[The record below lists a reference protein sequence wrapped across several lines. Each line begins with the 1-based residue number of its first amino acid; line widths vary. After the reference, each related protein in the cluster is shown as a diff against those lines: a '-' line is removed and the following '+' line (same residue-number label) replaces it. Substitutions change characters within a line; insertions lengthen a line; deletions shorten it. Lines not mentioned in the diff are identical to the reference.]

1 MPISS
6 SQMLEINTRSQ
17 QEAFSGPWSP
27 KARYVI
33 VLLALYWA
41 SKSSKNNK
49 KKFLLHIFK
58 CVIFFI
64 IK

>member
-33 VLLALYWA
+33 VLLASTGPVKVLRTTK
-41 SKSSKNNK
+41 KSLKIAH
-49 KKFLLHIFK
+49 F
-58 CVIFFI
+58 
-64 IK
+64 

>member
-33 VLLALYWA
+33 VLLASTGPVKVLRTT
-41 SKSSKNNK
+41 K
-49 KKFLLHIFK
+49 KKFYCTFLNVL
-58 CVIFFI
+58 FFS
-64 IK
+64 

>member
-49 KKFLLHIFK
+49 KKFYCTFLNVL
-58 CVIFFI
+58 FFS
-64 IK
+64 